1 MNIDKLIIDSIET
14 VLGVNKT
21 TGELMLML
29 DQLKDG
35 SLECAHDTVW
45 MTGRQGVQLAG
56 FDRNKTSTFSC
67 NNAYVV
73 TGALAAQIG
82 SEVVEASEGDALVV
96 PDYFERITV
105 SSNTATLEFTPVG
118 TTGAEVPFVWRVNSD
133 GSQGEKL
140 EAAVSAT
147 TGKFKVDA
155 KSKTLTFADGD
166 FEDGAEIY
174 VLYDY
179 EVVSGRKIIN
189 SGEKFSTTC
198 RLIIDLVL
206 RDSCDTSIRY
216 HGKLVF
222 PNAKIDGNFSI
233 SIGDEPAVHAFSAQ
247 AMVDFCSKDKTLW
260 DLYVVE

>member
-35 SLECAHDTVW
+35 NLECAHDTVW

-82 SEVVEASEGDALVV
+82 SEVVEASDLNKIVV
-96 PDYFERITV
+96 PDYFERV
-105 SSNTATLEFTPVG
+105 MVKNNTATIEFVPVG
-118 TTGAEVPFVWRVNSD
+118 TKGAEVPFVWVVNSD
-133 GSQGEKL
+133 GSQGKKFEVD
-140 EAAVSAT
+140 ASPSA
-147 TGKFKVDA
+147 GKFKVEA
-155 KSKTLTFADGD
+155 SSKTLTFNEGDIADGT
-166 FEDGAEIY
+166 EIF
-174 VLYDY
+174 VMYDY
-179 EVVSGRKIIN
+179 EVSSGRKIIN
-189 SGEKFSTTC
+189 AGDKFSTTC
-198 RLIIDLVL
+198 RLVIDLVL

-222 PNAKIDGNFSI
+222 PNAKIDGNFSL

-247 AMVDFCSKDKTLW
+247 AMIDTCSKDKTLW